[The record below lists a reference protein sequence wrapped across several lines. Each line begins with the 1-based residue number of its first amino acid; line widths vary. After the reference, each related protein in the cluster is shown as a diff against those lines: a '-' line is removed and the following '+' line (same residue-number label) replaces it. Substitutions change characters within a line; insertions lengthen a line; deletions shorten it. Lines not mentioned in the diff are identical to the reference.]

1 MNSREKL
8 ASVILVL
15 TLALGTIIDIT
26 GKRSGHLIAECG
38 SKGDSPAAAAP
49 GPAEGSEGRAESP
62 DPARLARDGAAGGE
76 GSNGAGGEAA
86 QDRSFRK
93 IDLNAADLDQL
104 VLLPGIGP
112 KKAEAIIQWR
122 SQNGPFVSI
131 EQLLEVKGIG
141 EGTLRRLRPYVRAG
155 K

>member
-26 GKRSGHLIAECG
+26 GKRSGHLIAEFG
-38 SKGDSPAAAAP
+38 SAAP